1 MSGRANSGGGALI
14 HRLQDWRSRNPEAAE
29 AASRFDPS
37 TARQRS
43 TWPIALEQIAI
54 GPRLREVDEAVVE
67 RLAESMDRIGL
78 QNPIQVR
85 HNFGID
91 PDTGEYDRS
100 LDEGGFALVA
110 GAHRIEAARRLG
122 WGRIEALVLDD
133 PSPDILALVEVDENL
148 ARAELTPLHRGRFV
162 ARREE
167 LRKKLY
173 PDAQHGGDR
182 KSAEYREKIKTER
195 LGLDFSPSPSFVEE
209 TADLTS
215 LSKATVERALRI
227 GKRILPELQDELE
240 GTPIARREGD
250 LYRLAGLSEA
260 QQQRALQRLREADEP
275 PERLSALLQ
284 KETPVAPARP
294 PTRGQL
300 FARLEAAWHPIP
312 KHEQVL
318 ALELLSLLIDRHQ
331 RRQLIEAL
339 RARPGAGAASPE
351 EERT

>member
-1 MSGRANSGGGALI
+1 MSGRANSGGGALV

-43 TWPIALEQIAI
+43 TWPIALEQIAF

-91 PDTGEYDRS
+91 PDTGEYERD
-100 LDEGGFALVA
+100 LDQGGFALVA

-133 PSPDILALVEVDENL
+133 PNPDVLALVEVDENL
-148 ARAELTPLHRGRFV
+148 VRAELTPLNRARFV

-167 LRKKLY
+167 LRNKLY
-173 PDAQHGGDR
+173 PEARHGGDR
-182 KSAEYREKIKTER
+182 KSAEYQEKIKIE
-195 LGLDFSPSPSFVEE
+195 GFDLDLSPSPSFVEE

-215 LSKATVERALRI
+215 LSKGTVARALRI

-284 KETPVAPARP
+284 KETPAAPARP